1 MESTSCHGGLR
12 QPHDDQPRELSRD
25 VSEVSG
31 HETMTSRGPND
42 FAVPNT
48 GRVTGLDGILVR

>member
-1 MESTSCHGGLR
+1 M
-12 QPHDDQPRELSRD
+12 
-25 VSEVSG
+25 V
-31 HETMTSRGPND
+31 TMTSRGPND